1 MSRLFQQ
8 MQESGAT
15 SAVSA
20 AVPSTVPE
28 LLGLLHRETQT
39 TRDATLAPLLSCQRV
54 ELRPLNLPILTASDS
69 DAATHSAFE
78 SYRSLRT
85 KITRLQASQGIR
97 SIAITSA
104 VAGEGKTI
112 SALNLAISFAQLG
125 TQRILL
131 VDGDIRTEGLSKLAG
146 ISGRPG
152 LGEVLNGGCEFANAV
167 LSTSIPELYAV
178 GAGEPTSVA
187 SDLFAASRWKEFIAW
202 CNETFNMVIVD
213 CPPILG
219 LADFDLISAAC
230 DGTVVIVRAHKTKRE
245 MLTTVAKHLEGKKVL
260 GIVLNGEEHRHANY
274 YGYYYYA
281 QHKGQTTNTSKK

>member
-1 MSRLFQQ
+1 M
-8 MQESGAT
+8 G
-15 SAVSA
+15 
-20 AVPSTVPE
+20 
-28 LLGLLHRETQT
+28 
-39 TRDATLAPLLSCQRV
+39 
-54 ELRPLNLPILTASDS
+54 LPILLANDSEAAS
-69 DAATHSAFE
+69 HSASE

-112 SALNLAISFAQLG
+112 SALNLAISLAQLG

-131 VDGDIRTEGLSKLAG
+131 VDGDIRTEGLSNLAG
-146 ISGRPG
+146 ISDRPG
-152 LGEVLNGGCEFANAV
+152 LGEVLKGQCEFASAV
-167 LSTSIPELYAV
+167 LSTNIPELYAV
-178 GAGEPTSVA
+178 GAGEPTRMA

-230 DGTVVIVRAHKTKRE
+230 DGVAVVVRAHKTKRD
-245 MLTTVAKHLEGKKVL
+245 MLVEIGKHLEGKKVL
-260 GIVLNGEEHRHANY
+260 GIILNGEEHRHSNY
-274 YGYYYYA
+274 YGYYYYTRN
-281 QHKGQTTNTSKK
+281 KG

>member
-8 MQESGAT
+8 MQESEATAAAGA
-15 SAVSA
+15 A
-20 AVPSTVPE
+20 AAATVPD
-28 LLGLLHRETQT
+28 LLSLLHREAQA
-39 TRDATLAPLLSCQRV
+39 TRNATLTPLLQCQQV
-54 ELRPLNLPILTASDS
+54 ELSPMGLPILVANDS
-69 DAATHSAFE
+69 DVAAQGACE

-112 SALNLAISFAQLG
+112 SALNLAISLAQLG

-131 VDGDIRTEGLSKLAG
+131 VDGDIRTEGLSRLAG
-146 ISGRPG
+146 VSARPG
-152 LGEVLNGGCEFANAV
+152 LGEVLNGRCEFPNAV
-167 LSTSIPELYAV
+167 LSTNIPELYVV

-230 DGTVVIVRAHKTKRE
+230 DGVLVVVRAHKTKRE
-245 MLTTVAKHLEGKKVL
+245 MLIGMGKHLEGKKVL
-260 GIVLNGEEHRHANY
+260 GIILNGEEHRHANY
-274 YGYYYYA
+274 GYYYYSR
-281 QHKGQTTNTSKK
+281 QKGVTK